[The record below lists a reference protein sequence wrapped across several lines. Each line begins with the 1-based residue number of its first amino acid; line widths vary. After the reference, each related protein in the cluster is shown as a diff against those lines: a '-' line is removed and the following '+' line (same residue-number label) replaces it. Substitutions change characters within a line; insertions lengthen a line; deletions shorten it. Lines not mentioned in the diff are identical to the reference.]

1 MARPTLAVD
10 RATTR
15 RSIEHGASPRR
26 VELAVDKRQRVR
38 LVDVLDQHQ
47 VVGVDAPH
55 AVSTSLPR
63 DIHVVRDVVGQA
75 MSLDRAKARLLEVF
89 VVLLDAPHCSKAFS
103 SLS

>member
-47 VVGVDAPH
+47 VVGVDAHTPFPPH
-55 AVSTSLPR
+55 F
-63 DIHVVRDVVGQA
+63 
-75 MSLDRAKARLLEVF
+75 RATYTLFVTLWARR
-89 VVLLDAPHCSKAFS
+89 
-103 SLS
+103 